1 LRRAAFAASAR
12 DAGRQ
17 FPVPKDIKMDR
28 QIITSPRVTPMR
40 SGVNHAV
47 KAGGMVY
54 VTSTTPFRGP
64 ERMSAEID
72 KGDFA
77 AQTHQV
83 MKNII
88 AILEEAGTSLD
99 RAVKM
104 SITMTDMRHY
114 AEFDAIFKTY
124 FAPGNYPAR
133 QTIESPHL
141 SHPDF
146 MIQIDCLAIA

>member
-1 LRRAAFAASAR
+1 
-12 DAGRQ
+12 
-17 FPVPKDIKMDR
+17 MDR

-54 VTSTTPFRGP
+54 VTGTTPFRGS
-64 ERMSAEID
+64 ERMSAEVA

-77 AQTHQV
+77 AQMHQV
-83 MKNII
+83 MRNVI
-88 AILEEAGTSLD
+88 AILEEAGSSLD

-104 SITMTDMRHY
+104 TVAMTDMGRY
-114 AEFDAIFKTY
+114 AEMDAIFKTY

-133 QTIESPHL
+133 LTIESRRL

-146 MIQIDCLAIA
+146 MLQIDCIAMA